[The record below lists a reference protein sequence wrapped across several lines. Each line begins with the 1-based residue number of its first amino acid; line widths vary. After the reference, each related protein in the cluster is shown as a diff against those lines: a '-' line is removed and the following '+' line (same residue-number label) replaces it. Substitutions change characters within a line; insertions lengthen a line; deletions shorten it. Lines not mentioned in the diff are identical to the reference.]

1 VVASHWNPV
10 RASATFVDRM
20 SSYQTLEVARDGAV
34 LHVRLNR
41 PDVRNAFNGT
51 VVEELSAAFAAA
63 DADAA
68 ARVVVLSGN
77 GKSFSAGADLS
88 WMQEQAELPA
98 AQNEVGAVRMAR
110 MFLAIARC
118 KKPVVARIHGHAL
131 GGGTGL
137 TAAVDIAFCSEDCQF
152 GLTEVKLG
160 IVPAV
165 ISPFVVQKI
174 GAGRAR
180 TLFLTGERF
189 DGREAQR
196 IGLVQRA
203 VPEAELDATVQRTVG
218 ELLSAGPAAVASAKE
233 LIRAMSHLSLEDAI
247 PVTSKWIAGLR
258 ATPEAREGF
267 AAFLGKR
274 KPNWM

>member
-1 VVASHWNPV
+1 
-10 RASATFVDRM
+10 M
-20 SSYQTLEVARDGAV
+20 SGYQTLEVVHEGPI

-41 PDVRNAFNGT
+41 PDVRNAFNG
-51 VVEELSAAFAAA
+51 VLVDELQAAFAAA
-63 DADAA
+63 DADSA

-77 GKSFSAGADLS
+77 GKSFSAGADLT
-88 WMQEQAELPA
+88 WMQEQADLPPDRNRA
-98 AQNEVGAVRMAR
+98 GAERMAR
-110 MFLAIARC
+110 VFLAIARC
-118 KKPVVARIHGHAL
+118 KKPVVGRIHGHAL

-137 TAAVDIAFCSEDCQF
+137 TAAVDLAICTEDCQF

-165 ISPFVVQKI
+165 ISPFVLQKI

-196 IGLVQRA
+196 IGLVHRA
-203 VPEAELDATVQRTVG
+203 VPAAELDTAVQRATD

-233 LIRAMSHLSLEDAI
+233 LIAAVAHLSLEDAI
-247 PVTSKWIAGLR
+247 PVTSKWIAALR

-274 KPNWM
+274 KPTWMQ